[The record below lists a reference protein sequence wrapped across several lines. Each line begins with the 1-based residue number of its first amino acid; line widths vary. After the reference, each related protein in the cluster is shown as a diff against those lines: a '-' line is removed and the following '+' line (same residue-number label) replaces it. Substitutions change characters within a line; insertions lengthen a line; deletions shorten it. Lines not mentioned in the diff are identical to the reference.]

1 MKVQEQK
8 IQNSKV
14 IHIYVTEQEKE
25 DAHIQYEI
33 GELKAKNDNVVL
45 FVSGN
50 NAPEK
55 VLKEMVKSMKDNV
68 VDNS

>member
-1 MKVQEQK
+1 MKVQEYK
-8 IQNSKV
+8 IQNRKV

-25 DAHIQYEI
+25 EANIQYKIEQI
-33 GELKAKNDNVVL
+33 KDKNDNVVL

-55 VLKEMVKSMKDNV
+55 VLKEMVKSMKDN
-68 VDNS
+68 S